1 MPQIRNGHFPSHME
15 KDRKK
20 NCTGGFTHKGV
31 NTEYANYAFELGFS
45 RNITTLVDQIH

>member
-1 MPQIRNGHFPSHME
+1 MATSPPTW
-15 KDRKK
+15 RKAEK

-45 RNITTLVDQIH
+45 RNIATLVDQIH